1 MLISAVRAP
10 ISTNSA
16 GARSCISRAS
26 LSAFQQAYPQAAAMK
41 LGIVCRVNMWR
52 FRGSESQSRNRCT
65 SWKVDHFGRASSE
78 PSSEV
83 IKGVHLRWSF
93 AAYLGMH
100 DRTDFHVA
108 PNSARRRVAG
118 GYGMRFA
125 EYMETANDSV
135 AVLVQ
140 AEHIDAVERK
150 HRRSSR
156 RRGAVIAT
164 AHNELPHDVFHPV

>member
-1 MLISAVRAP
+1 MGPKVP
-10 ISTNSA
+10 ILNRLLSEAYVDFSRPRLDFA
-16 GARSCISRAS
+16 QLRWRARSRISRAS
-26 LSAFQQAYPQAAAMK
+26 LSDFQQAYPHAAAMK

-83 IKGVHLRWSF
+83 IKGVHLRWRF

-108 PNSARRRVAG
+108 PNLARRRVAG
-118 GYGMRFA
+118 DYGTHFVR
-125 EYMETANDSV
+125 
-135 AVLVQ
+135 
-140 AEHIDAVERK
+140 
-150 HRRSSR
+150 
-156 RRGAVIAT
+156 
-164 AHNELPHDVFHPV
+164 

>member
-16 GARSCISRAS
+16 GARSRISRAS

-52 FRGSESQSRNRCT
+52 FRGSESQSRNRCA

-83 IKGVHLRWSF
+83 IKGVHLRWRF

-108 PNSARRRVAG
+108 SNSARRRVAG
-118 GYGMRFA
+118 GYGMHFA
-125 EYMETANDSV
+125 RRPPWSTLNSALATNSV
-135 AVLVQ
+135 
-140 AEHIDAVERK
+140 HIDQPAR
-150 HRRSSR
+150 
-156 RRGAVIAT
+156 
-164 AHNELPHDVFHPV
+164 PMP